1 LLLCCVLGLILQGRH
16 ASDHYH
22 LRLHR
27 ARSVVLTSSE
37 LVEIR
42 AAQRTFEGAYVR
54 TAIGQFS
61 FALIVLKIFTA
72 EFYSIGALFAVYGAG
87 ILFTSLLRR
96 QQGKADGNITANRG
110 TDGGQETNSS
120 SPN

>member
-1 LLLCCVLGLILQGRH
+1 MFEGRH
-16 ASDHYH
+16 AADRYH

-27 ARSVVLTSSE
+27 ARSVVLSGPE

-87 ILFTSLLRR
+87 ILFTSILRR
-96 QQGKADGNITANRG
+96 QQGGRSIPA
-110 TDGGQETNSS
+110 SM
-120 SPN
+120 